1 MGNNRNTLCCRRSV
15 FNRITIQYQSILR
28 GEKIKEDLRFEEVLG
43 YSEPL
48 AEYYE
53 QVKQEFEEHL
63 KGILTN
69 ESSNVAPLIK
79 RGVTGGK
86 QLRPVL
92 CKLVSDALEG
102 DPHLA
107 LECGVALELI
117 HCGALIH
124 DDWIDGDAF
133 RRDAPALWK
142 ELGARTAVLVADM
155 MIATGSIHGAISEA
169 TSKSLAGCIRKLS
182 EGAIADYTDKAMY
195 TEAVYLKRIKS
206 KTAALY
212 ATAAELGALVSPRAE
227 LAPIM
232 HRFGENIGII
242 YQITDDY
249 HDLINS
255 IQTRSPIGDLA
266 LGIPTLPITRLDRY
280 PECVEAVKEFKEG
293 KGAEKLLKYATP
305 EMAQDTFEELL
316 GPWIEKARTD
326 MAEMPENNY
335 SEILSLVPT
344 AFAKFLLENG

>member
-1 MGNNRNTLCCRRSV
+1 MLAN
-15 FNRITIQYQSILR
+15 
-28 GEKIKEDLRFEEVLG
+28 
-43 YSEPL
+43 EP
-48 AEYYE
+48 
-53 QVKQEFEEHL
+53 
-63 KGILTN
+63 
-69 ESSNVAPLIK
+69 SSVAPLIK

-86 QLRPVL
+86 HLRPVL
-92 CKLVSDALEG
+92 CKLVSDALDG

-124 DDWIDGDAF
+124 DDWIDGDVF

-155 MIATGSIHGAISEA
+155 MIATGSMHGAISEA
-169 TSKSLAGCIRKLS
+169 TGKSLAGCVRKLS

-227 LAPIM
+227 LAPVM
-232 HRFGENIGII
+232 HRFGENVGII

-249 HDLINS
+249 HDLIS
-255 IQTRSPIGDLA
+255 SLHTGTPIGDLI
-266 LGIPTLPITRLDRY
+266 LGIPTLPITRLERY
-280 PECVEAVKEFKEG
+280 PECTEAVKEFKEG
-293 KGAEKLLKYATP
+293 KGTEKLLKCATP
-305 EMAQDTFEELL
+305 EMAQTTFEELIE
-316 GPWIEKARTD
+316 PWIEKAR
-326 MAEMPENNY
+326 ANLSEMPENSY
-335 SEILSLVPT
+335 LEILTLVPT
-344 AFAKFLLENG
+344 AFSKFLLENG